1 MYTNGILSEVIANY
15 IDLNLENNI
24 SITVIYQEVTLTGTV
39 NSYDEK
45 DKIEEIAWNVFGVVS
60 VNNELTIYNEN

>member
-24 SITVIYQEVTLTGTV
+24 SITVIDQEVTLTGRV

-45 DKIEEIAWNVFGVVS
+45 DKIEEIAWNVLGVVS

>member
-24 SITVIYQEVTLTGTV
+24 SITVIDQEVTLTGTV

-45 DKIEEIAWNVFGVVS
+45 YKVEEIAWNVLGVVS

>member
-24 SITVIYQEVTLTGTV
+24 SITVIDQEVTLTGTV

-60 VNNELTIYNEN
+60 VNNELAIYNEN

>member
-24 SITVIYQEVTLTGTV
+24 SITVIDQEVTLTGTV